1 MSRNAAPSLNQLEK
15 LVNFLESN
23 PWLAMGH
30 ARTANARNRSR
41 QAWSEITTALNSEG
55 GGCTKTWEQWC
66 KYWKDKKG
74 AVKRKT
80 SLIAAAR
87 RRTGGGIEDV
97 PELSEIELKIQTIMG
112 GESFGSG
119 DRNLAI
125 NPFEEQPIDRV
136 AESEESPSILLVSI
150 FISLMSYWLFYYK
163 YEIVSTFYF
172 QNIDLPIE
180 QQHADQSR
188 LSEPG
193 YEVLWSNLPA
203 FDGNSVQDN
212 LAPIPSTSASQPV
225 IEPASDAHRSEA
237 EENRVLPTEPT
248 RPMLQR
254 NDVLERGSQT
264 PSQRLPRET
273 LHSRRRTHQQ
283 SPRQSAA
290 RRRLLR
296 RSPPAQRRSE
306 MVSITERFIAIEER
320 RADAELLIAQA
331 INKQAQNSQA
341 TVEVLGQVGQAMVQA
356 LDKLGSA
363 LRDLAN
369 K

>member
-136 AESEESPSILLVSI
+136 AESEESPSILL
-150 FISLMSYWLFYYK
+150 
-163 YEIVSTFYF
+163 
-172 QNIDLPIE
+172 NIDLPIE

>member
-80 SLIAAAR
+80 SLIAASR

-119 DRNLAI
+119 DQNLAI

-136 AESEESPSILLVSI
+136 AESEESPSILL
-150 FISLMSYWLFYYK
+150 
-163 YEIVSTFYF
+163 
-172 QNIDLPIE
+172 NIDLPIE

-225 IEPASDAHRSEA
+225 IEPASDAHRLEA

-273 LHSRRRTHQQ
+273 LHGRRRTHQQ

-320 RADAELLIAQA
+320 RADAELLIAQS